1 MRRSALLSQV
11 LAVNTLLVVGTV
23 FAASVAAGLDV
34 ADADGDRR
42 FLVLIAA
49 ILATLLANNF
59 IMRRRFA
66 PLESLTRTMEAVDLT
81 LPGTRAQASDG
92 EPEDVSRLRESF
104 NLMLSRLEHERVG
117 SATAVLRAQE
127 AERAR
132 VARDLH
138 DEVNQALA
146 AVSLRLAATAE
157 RAPEEFAE
165 ELKETQR
172 LANQAMQ
179 ELLGLARELRPSALD
194 DHGLMP
200 ALRTQVRLFGERW
213 GIPAQFAADG
223 TRPLLGEF
231 EQLVVYRVVQEALSN
246 IARHANASN
255 VNVTVLGCNA
265 AELKVSISDDGEGFH
280 PNQLRNG
287 RSGLAGMRERA
298 LLAGG
303 RLRITSAPGEGTTVE
318 LTVRSRG
325 TRVVTPRQRWAVV
338 AAEPE
343 GELPR

>member
-1 MRRSALLSQV
+1 MRRTALLSQV
-11 LAVNTLLVVGTV
+11 LTVNTLLVVGTM
-23 FAASVAAGLDV
+23 FAASVAARVDL
-34 ADADGDRR
+34 GDTAGTRQ
-42 FLVLIAA
+42 FLVLVAA
-49 ILATLLANNF
+49 ILASLLANNF

-66 PLESLTRTMEAVDLT
+66 PLESLTRTMECVDLT
-81 LPGTRAQASDG
+81 IPGMRAQPQHG
-92 EPEDVSRLRESF
+92 ESADITRLRQAF
-104 NLMLSRLEHERVG
+104 NLMLSRLESERTG

-157 RAPEEFAE
+157 HAPPELAE
-165 ELKETQR
+165 ELAETQR
-172 LANQAMQ
+172 LAGQAMQ

-194 DHGLMP
+194 DHGLLP

-213 GIPAQFAADG
+213 SIPAHFAADG

-246 IARHANASN
+246 IARHAQARH
-255 VNVTVLGCNA
+255 VKVTVMGCNSA
-265 AELKVSISDDGEGFH
+265 HVRVSIVDDGVGLS
-280 PNQLRNG
+280 PDRVRDG
-287 RSGLAGMRERA
+287 RSGLVGMRERA

-303 RLRITSAPGEGTTVE
+303 HLELSATPGGGTTVE
-318 LTVRSRG
+318 LTVRARG
-325 TRVVTPRQRWAVV
+325 AI
-338 AAEPE
+338 A
-343 GELPR
+343 

>member
-1 MRRSALLSQV
+1 MRRTALLSQV

-23 FAASVAAGLDV
+23 FAASVAARLDLG
-34 ADADGDRR
+34 GDIAGTRQ
-42 FLVLIAA
+42 FLVLVAA

-66 PLESLTRTMEAVDLT
+66 PLESLTRTMECVDLT
-81 LPGTRAQASDG
+81 VPGVRAQAQDG
-92 EPEDVSRLRESF
+92 EPADITRLRQAF
-104 NLMLSRLEHERVG
+104 NMMLSRLESERAG

-127 AERAR
+127 GERAR

-157 RAPEEFAE
+157 HAPPEFAE

-194 DHGLMP
+194 DHGLLP

-213 GIPAQFAADG
+213 GIPAHFAADG
-223 TRPLLGEF
+223 SRPLLGEF

-246 IARHANASN
+246 IARHAHAEN
-255 VNVTVLGCNA
+255 VKVTVMGCNTA
-265 AELKVSISDDGEGFH
+265 QIRVSIVDDGVGLS
-280 PNQLRNG
+280 PDRVRDG
-287 RSGLAGMRERA
+287 GSGLVGMRERA

-303 RLRITSAPGEGTTVE
+303 RLEIGPTPGGGTTVE
-318 LTVRSRG
+318 LTVRARG
-325 TRVVTPRQRWAVV
+325 AS
-338 AAEPE
+338 AA
-343 GELPR
+343 